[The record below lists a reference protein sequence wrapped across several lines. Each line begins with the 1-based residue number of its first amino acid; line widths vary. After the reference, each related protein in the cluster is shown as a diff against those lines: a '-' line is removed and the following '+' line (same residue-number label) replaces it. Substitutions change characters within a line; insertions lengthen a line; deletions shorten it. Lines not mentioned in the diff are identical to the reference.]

1 MTVIWDA
8 DQPPSDRVAREHLDY
23 QAADG
28 EDSAYTTVMPVM
40 VVLWETSR

>member
-1 MTVIWDA
+1 MPTSRRASGW
-8 DQPPSDRVAREHLDY
+8 RERLDY

-40 VVLWETSR
+40 VVLWKTSR